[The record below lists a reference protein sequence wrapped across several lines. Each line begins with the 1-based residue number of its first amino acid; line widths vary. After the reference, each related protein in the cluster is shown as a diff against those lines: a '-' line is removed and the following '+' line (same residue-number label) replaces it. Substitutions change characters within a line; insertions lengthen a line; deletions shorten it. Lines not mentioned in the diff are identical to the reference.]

1 MRKCELQLEME
12 CASAAIT
19 VGQYSVH
26 SGLKQ
31 SVSQWCAWRVA
42 MSSKWLFEHVLS
54 VTVSFI

>member
-31 SVSQWCAWRVA
+31 SVTQWRAWRVA
-42 MSSKWLFEHVLS
+42 MSSKWLFEHVLNR
-54 VTVSFI
+54 